1 MRLSIFLKSILF
13 SILFLI
19 ADYQSV
25 AQSPESMNYQAV
37 IRDGSG
43 NVLSGQAVSLRI
55 KILQGSASGSSVYIE
70 TFTPSTNA
78 YGSIAIQIGTGTVIT
93 GTFNTID
100 WGGNTHFVET
110 AVDISGG
117 TNYTV
122 ISTTQLMS
130 VPYALYAKNAGLDS
144 TAIQAMIDASGGTI
158 GGSGKSIKYPVGFSG
173 TPLTFDLSTGNYT
186 VPTGKTLYILDYIA
200 YSGDLSINSINIY
213 SGYHN
218 APNNGSSMHFKQP
231 LILDAGDIL
240 SGPGHVNGLLINQTI
255 TSVTHSLVSGD
266 YTVPAGKVLYI
277 MDFYGANSN
286 DGIFI
291 DGLIMFNGYHNFTNL
306 GNSRH
311 LAQPLVSS
319 AGQVINGS
327 HNFNGYLVDTDYFQS
342 SSSSGNSSS
351 GSDANTLIYTS
362 GGF

>member
-43 NVLSGQAVSLRI
+43 NVVASQAVSLRI

-70 TFTPSTNA
+70 TFTPTTNA

-130 VPYALYAKNAGLDS
+130 VPYALYAKKCWFRLNC
-144 TAIQAMIDASGGTI
+144 
-158 GGSGKSIKYPVGFSG
+158 
-173 TPLTFDLSTGNYT
+173 
-186 VPTGKTLYILDYIA
+186 
-200 YSGDLSINSINIY
+200 Y
-213 SGYHN
+213 SGYDRCIWWYYWR
-218 APNNGSSMHFKQP
+218 KW
-231 LILDAGDIL
+231 
-240 SGPGHVNGLLINQTI
+240 
-255 TSVTHSLVSGD
+255 
-266 YTVPAGKVLYI
+266 
-277 MDFYGANSN
+277 
-286 DGIFI
+286 
-291 DGLIMFNGYHNFTNL
+291 
-306 GNSRH
+306 
-311 LAQPLVSS
+311 
-319 AGQVINGS
+319 
-327 HNFNGYLVDTDYFQS
+327 
-342 SSSSGNSSS
+342 
-351 GSDANTLIYTS
+351 
-362 GGF
+362 

>member
-43 NVLSGQAVSLRI
+43 NVLSSQAVSLRI

-70 TFTPSTNA
+70 TFTPTTNA